1 MTRPEVDEGILAFSE
16 DWPTAELVEE
26 EAGEGE
32 VASELVGLVED
43 EEGATVTTWKSGES
57 GKKGSITHQRLG
69 GQKREFSTSARRPS
83 ARPVER
89 KAQSDGKSL
98 TLGRY
103 SRVD

>member
-1 MTRPEVDEGILAFSE
+1 VDEGILAFSE